1 MICRFT
7 HDPLLRARF
16 PRLHVATL
24 VVTDIDKIDLAA
36 LHPAP
41 LEAVADARL
50 SGATESELPEIR
62 AWRAAYTEMGLKPT
76 QYRCAAEA
84 LLRRRRLD
92 GALPRVS
99 PVVDFCNAVSAA
111 FAIPLAMFD
120 LDRVGGDLTVTFA
133 EGVERFATFG
143 GEVETPE
150 RGEVIF
156 RDSAQVAHARRWVH
170 RQSAGSAISSA
181 TARALMVAEA
191 MHEKAE
197 ADLVRMVEVLS
208 ATFRGAGAAVEPNA
222 SWSGDATRE
231 PRT

>member
-62 AWRAAYTEMGLKPT
+62 AWRAAFTEMGLKPT
-76 QYRCAAEA
+76 QYRCA
-84 LLRRRRLD
+84 
-92 GALPRVS
+92 
-99 PVVDFCNAVSAA
+99 
-111 FAIPLAMFD
+111 
-120 LDRVGGDLTVTFA
+120 
-133 EGVERFATFG
+133 
-143 GEVETPE
+143 
-150 RGEVIF
+150 
-156 RDSAQVAHARRWVH
+156 
-170 RQSAGSAISSA
+170 
-181 TARALMVAEA
+181 AEA